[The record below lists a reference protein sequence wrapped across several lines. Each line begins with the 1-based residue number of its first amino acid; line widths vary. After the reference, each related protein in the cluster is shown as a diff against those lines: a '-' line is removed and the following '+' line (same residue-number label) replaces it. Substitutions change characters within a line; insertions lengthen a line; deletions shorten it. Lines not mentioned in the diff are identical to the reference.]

1 MDQILFPILQLFTAL
16 VVFAVLAYVGKFLF
30 NKVKNSSYSKSSK
43 LFNLKEYLPYEQV
56 TEIHQIYYLMMIV
69 IFSLNILYLIYYWKG
84 NLTAFIAFDI
94 LVSIYLAKNID
105 MGSFKNKL
113 LLFLLV
119 PFNSICVLI
128 FGDSQIFFM
137 HYLHVLVFFYF
148 IKVYYDKF
156 MDYSETNSL
165 GIAIMLLFLIVFISF
180 LFTIPVENVSP
191 LNSLVMVSNAFT
203 SNGYTILGST
213 DLGKINSLVLVW
225 SGFILSGVGSATLAV
240 SIMMRHINGKF
251 DELEES
257 VKNNRKNK

>member
-1 MDQILFPILQLFTAL
+1 MNPILSLIVQLCTAI
-16 VVFAVLAYVGKFLF
+16 VIFAVLVYVGKFLF
-30 NKVKNSSYSKSSK
+30 NKVKDSSYFESSK

-69 IFSLNILYLIYYWKG
+69 IFALNILYLLYYWKG
-84 NLTAFIAFDI
+84 NLTAFIFFDI

-105 MGSFKNKL
+105 VGPFKNKL
-113 LLFLLV
+113 LLFILV

-128 FGDSQIFFM
+128 FSDSQIFFL
-137 HYLHVLVFFYF
+137 HYLHALVFFYF

-203 SNGYTILGST
+203 SNGYAILGSS

-225 SGFILSGVGSATLAV
+225 SGFILSGVGTATLAV
-240 SIMMRHINGKF
+240 SIVMRHINAKF

-257 VKNNRKNK
+257 VKNNRKDN